1 MLTHT
6 HATQRFA
13 EKVRQIRARVPAV
26 LARWGLHP
34 KFARWRL
41 AQDPSTGLVVLFGVL
56 NKEYIAADPTTPFND
71 YFDPR
76 VLFDLSDD
84 LTLPVVSS
92 DSEGFWYAFILD
104 RGQLG
109 PLPAR
114 EDLSS
119 LDAKEPIAWVWHE
132 SGVVPAP
139 PIKTAS
145 GPYHARSRFVRRRR
159 YRHGTGSSRS

>member
-1 MLTHT
+1 MLAHT
-6 HATQRFA
+6 HGTQRFA
-13 EKVRQIRARVPAV
+13 GKVRQIRARVPAA
-26 LARWGLHP
+26 LARWGLRS

-56 NKEYIAADPTTPFND
+56 NKEYIAAHPTAPFND

-76 VLFDLSDD
+76 VLLDLSND

-92 DSEGFWYAFILD
+92 DSGDFWYAFILD

-114 EDLSS
+114 EDFSS
-119 LDAKEPIAWVWHE
+119 LDAKEPIAGVWHP
-132 SGVVPAP
+132 SGVVPAS

-145 GPYHARSRFVRRRR
+145 GPYRARRRFVRRRR
-159 YRHGTGSSRS
+159 IPHGTGSSRS